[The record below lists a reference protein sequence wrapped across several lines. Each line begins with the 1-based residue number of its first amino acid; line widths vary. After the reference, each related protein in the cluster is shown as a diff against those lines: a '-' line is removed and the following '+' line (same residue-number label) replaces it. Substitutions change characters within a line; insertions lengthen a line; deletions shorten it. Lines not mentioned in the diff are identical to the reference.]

1 MKHIQKLFRL
11 LMGAAIG
18 ISAGGV
24 APSSAQFITK
34 SQESAIGAEEHP
46 KIIKQYGGVYDEAQV
61 SGYVAA
67 VGGRIVANSEIPGVP
82 FHFTV
87 LDSPIVNAFALPG
100 GYVYVTRG
108 LIALANSEA
117 ELASVLAHE
126 VGHVAARHTAQRY
139 NRSVGMSLGGAI
151 LGALIGNQIV
161 NNLVQQ
167 GGQLYL
173 LSYSRDQEYE
183 ADQLGVRYLVRAGY
197 DPYAEADFLQSM
209 EAHDAL
215 ESALNRDKNNSPG
228 EFLSSHPRTAKR
240 VVEAI
245 DSARQSGVPVRTR
258 PRLRDEFLN
267 SIDGMV
273 YGDSSEHGFVRDR
286 NFIHPKMRFA
296 FTVPPGFKITNAPDA
311 VVAQGPDEIK
321 IKFDMAPLK
330 SAMSMPVYLTSVW
343 ANDVRLRNPEG
354 LVINGMQAATAET
367 TIATRS
373 GNASIR
379 LIAIGFAPDTV
390 ARIMILTPNQPGAQ
404 MRAELQRFTYSFRA
418 LSPQEASKI
427 RPLHI
432 KPIPVKS
439 GDSIAGMAQR
449 MPFSDYRE
457 PRFRVLNGLREK
469 DNLSPGM
476 RVKIITE

>member
-173 LSYSRDQEYE
+173 LSYSRDQ
-183 ADQLGVRYLVRAGY
+183 
-197 DPYAEADFLQSM
+197 
-209 EAHDAL
+209 
-215 ESALNRDKNNSPG
+215 
-228 EFLSSHPRTAKR
+228 
-240 VVEAI
+240 
-245 DSARQSGVPVRTR
+245 
-258 PRLRDEFLN
+258 
-267 SIDGMV
+267 
-273 YGDSSEHGFVRDR
+273 
-286 NFIHPKMRFA
+286 
-296 FTVPPGFKITNAPDA
+296 
-311 VVAQGPDEIK
+311 
-321 IKFDMAPLK
+321 
-330 SAMSMPVYLTSVW
+330 
-343 ANDVRLRNPEG
+343 
-354 LVINGMQAATAET
+354 
-367 TIATRS
+367 
-373 GNASIR
+373 
-379 LIAIGFAPDTV
+379 
-390 ARIMILTPNQPGAQ
+390 
-404 MRAELQRFTYSFRA
+404 
-418 LSPQEASKI
+418 
-427 RPLHI
+427 
-432 KPIPVKS
+432 
-439 GDSIAGMAQR
+439 
-449 MPFSDYRE
+449 
-457 PRFRVLNGLREK
+457 
-469 DNLSPGM
+469 
-476 RVKIITE
+476 